1 MQYWQRRRKRNE
13 KDRQK
18 LRMHLVCQAKCK
30 YTCVIRFKDGKM
42 GNQNAR
48 RLDAVQ
54 TEKIGL
60 YCVFLYDLWRY
71 GAAGIRFSG
80 RPQLAAEA
88 GIQASAMRN
97 KVWKITIP

>member
-1 MQYWQRRRKRNE
+1 MTECAGAVGTLADKRSKVPRRDEN
-13 KDRQK
+13 QK
-18 LRMHLVCQAKCK
+18 LRWLCCPRCGGKTRTQIRPHTVLEDFPLFCPKCK

-60 YCVFLYDLWRY
+60 YCVFLYDLWR
-71 GAAGIRFSG
+71 
-80 RPQLAAEA
+80 
-88 GIQASAMRN
+88 
-97 KVWKITIP
+97 

>member
-1 MQYWQRRRKRNE
+1 MQYWQRRRKWNE

-18 LRMHLVCQAKCK
+18 LRMHLVCQEKCK

-60 YCVFLYDLWRY
+60 YCVFLYDLWR
-71 GAAGIRFSG
+71 
-80 RPQLAAEA
+80 
-88 GIQASAMRN
+88 
-97 KVWKITIP
+97 

>member
-1 MQYWQRRRKRNE
+1 MKECAGAVGTLADKRSE
-13 KDRQK
+13 GSQMDETLK
-18 LRMHLVCQAKCK
+18 LRWLCCPRCGGKTRTQIRTHTVLEDFPLFCPKCK

-60 YCVFLYDLWRY
+60 YCAFLFDLWR
-71 GAAGIRFSG
+71 
-80 RPQLAAEA
+80 
-88 GIQASAMRN
+88 
-97 KVWKITIP
+97 